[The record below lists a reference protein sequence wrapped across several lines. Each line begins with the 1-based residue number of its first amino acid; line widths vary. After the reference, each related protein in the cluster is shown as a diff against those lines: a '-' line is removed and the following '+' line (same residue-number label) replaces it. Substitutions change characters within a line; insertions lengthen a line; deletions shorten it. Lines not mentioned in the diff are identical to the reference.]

1 MVALTDTQYQRI
13 IQALLRGF
21 DNSRPNPRVAAVLTA
36 EANLGMRV
44 GDILKLRMQDIVRDG
59 ERYRLNVT
67 EEKTGK
73 GRRFTV
79 PAQVYQFLRDYA
91 TRHKIPDNDLL
102 FPITVRQVQ
111 HHLKLACDH
120 LGYENISTHSF
131 RKWYATS
138 IYNDNGHDIVLVQ
151 RLLQHSSPNVTR
163 RYIGV
168 SDEQMETAIANHVSI
183 ISA

>member
-1 MVALTDTQYQRI
+1 MVALTDIQYRNI
-13 IQALLRGF
+13 IQTLLRGF
-21 DNSRPNPRVAAVLTA
+21 GDSRPNPRVAAILTA

-44 GDILKLRMQDIVRDG
+44 GDILRLHMADIVKDG
-59 ERYRLNVT
+59 NRYRLNMV

-73 GRRFTV
+73 QRRFTV
-79 PAQVYQFLRDYA
+79 PDEVYGFLSAYA
-91 TRHKIPDNDLL
+91 REHRIKENELL
-102 FPITVRQVQ
+102 FPISARQVQ
-111 HHLKLACDH
+111 HHLKLVCDH

-138 IYNDNGHDIVLVQ
+138 IYNQNGHDIVLVQ
-151 RLLQHSSPNVTR
+151 RLLQHSSPMVTR

-168 SDEQMETAIANHVSI
+168 SDEQMEQAIARHVNI

>member
-1 MVALTDTQYQRI
+1 MVALTDTQYRNI

-21 DNSRPNPRVAAVLTA
+21 GDSRPNPRVAAILTA

-44 GDILKLRMQDIVRDG
+44 GDILRLHMADIVRDG
-59 ERYRLNVT
+59 NRYRLNMV

-73 GRRFTV
+73 QRRFTV
-79 PAQVYQFLRDYA
+79 PDEVYGFLSAYA
-91 TRHKIPDNDLL
+91 REHRIKENELL
-102 FPITVRQVQ
+102 FPISVRQVQ
-111 HHLKLACDH
+111 HHLKLVCDFLH
-120 LGYENISTHSF
+120 YENISTHSF

-138 IYNDNGHDIVLVQ
+138 IYNQNGHDIVLVQ
-151 RLLQHSSPNVTR
+151 RLLQHSSPMVTR

-168 SDEQMETAIANHVSI
+168 SDEQMEQAIARHVNI